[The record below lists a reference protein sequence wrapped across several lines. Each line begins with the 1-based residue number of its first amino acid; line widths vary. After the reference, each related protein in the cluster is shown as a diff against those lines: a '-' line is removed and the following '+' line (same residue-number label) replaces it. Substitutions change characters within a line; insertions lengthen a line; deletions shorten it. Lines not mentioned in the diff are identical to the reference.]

1 MEELS
6 DRILGSGFSVSPTSY
21 QNWITNLAK
30 VDTEILKVGSSE
42 RQYNYV
48 RLQNDPQIIDVNI
61 NLVK

>member
-1 MEELS
+1 MFMLIKNYDLNCQIKHHMEELS

-42 RQYNYV
+42 RQ
-48 RLQNDPQIIDVNI
+48 
-61 NLVK
+61 